1 MLGIT
6 RGCCLFF
13 LWGCCLFLLIFN
25 FLFVFRSFCG
35 LDMGVSPVPAVA
47 SLCEMSALVVARS
60 IHFDVDNIS
69 GLGLSDELNEV
80 VFDLIRLRSVCSDD
94 VLFWV
99 GRNRSVKRKIVALCG
114 ELGLKFACVS
124 CGDWIPLETVYRC

>member
-1 MLGIT
+1 MVV
-6 RGCCLFF
+6 
-13 LWGCCLFLLIFN
+13 
-25 FLFVFRSFCG
+25 LFVFMGMWRVGVVAFFFWFLLFFCFQVVCRF
-35 LDMGVSPVPAVA
+35 DMGVLPVSAVA

-60 IHFDVDNIS
+60 IHFDVDNIC

-80 VFDLIRLRSVCSDD
+80 VFDFIRLRSVCSDD

-99 GRNRSVKRKIVALCG
+99 GRNRSVKRKIVALRG